1 MIHATWHTVDAAPD
15 LMESDVHVWWAPLAV
30 SDAELS
36 SLRATLSAAEQER
49 ADRYLEP
56 ERGRAAVVSRGVL
69 RRLLASYLGRTPVSL
84 ELMDGAHGKPALA
97 CTKAGLHFNVS
108 HAGDALLVAVA
119 LDRSVGVDVEDTQR
133 DVEIEGL
140 AARYFT
146 AEECATVLR
155 SEEPRA
161 AFFRAWV
168 RKEAVLKAR
177 GTGFETTEHST
188 DGWRIVDLQADERY
202 PAAVVVPVGPL
213 ALRLLRTR
221 PSD

>member
-1 MIHATWHTVDAAPD
+1 MHATWHTVDAAPD
-15 LMESDVHVWWAPLAV
+15 LMESDVHVWWASLAV
-30 SDAELS
+30 SDVELS
-36 SLRATLSAAEQER
+36 ALRSTLSAVEQKR
-49 ADRYLEP
+49 ADRFLEP
-56 ERGRAAVVSRGVL
+56 ERGRIAVVSRGVL
-69 RRLLASYLGRTPVSL
+69 RRLLARYLGRTPASL

-119 LDRSVGVDVEDTQR
+119 LDRPIGVDVEDTQR

-146 AEECATVLR
+146 AEERATVLT

-177 GTGFETTEHST
+177 GTGFETMEHST
-188 DGWRIVDLQADERY
+188 DGWRVVDLQVGARY
-202 PAAVVVPVGPL
+202 PAAVVTPAGPL
-213 ALRLLRTR
+213 APRLLRTR
-221 PSD
+221 LSD